1 MEYKKFM
8 VSLVAV
14 LAIAIFF
21 AASASAFGTIQSVKV
36 SGFEVYQNGQSNGSS
51 QVSVEA
57 GQTVPVEVYFLANQ
71 NAKNVRIKVSTS
83 GSADYTAVT
92 GRFDV
97 LANNLYSR
105 VVQLTVPTALDNP
118 GENITLLVDV
128 ESENQGVVP
137 RLAIP
142 LTFQREAYEVSFL
155 DVQTEG
161 QAVAGDVLPITVVI
175 KNRGSHL
182 AEDTFVSA
190 KISALDAEER
200 AYFGDLSPVDQANPD
215 KEDAAEKMLF
225 LNIPEDA
232 KAGVYTLEID
242 VFNGDTEQTVVKK
255 IAISDSSEESMI
267 VSSASSQTFN
277 VNEKATYSITL
288 LNSGS
293 KAKVYNLVPQSPSSS
308 LDVTAS
314 EPVVVIPA
322 GSSKTV
328 AVEAVASKTGSY
340 AFGVSITSDGTL
352 VQNESFTANVEGDGA
367 MTGNVTVVLTVIL
380 AIVFVVLLIVLI
392 VLLTRKPEKSKEFGE
407 SYY

>member
-225 LNIPEDA
+225 LNIPKDA